1 MKTKIK
7 KRIVS
12 IAAFMSLVV
21 SLVGV
26 LPLMPVQAATHS
38 VHATVQKY
46 YNYTIEENKGIHDIY
61 TYAVT
66 SQDIIDQ
73 VSFLASPDKGYYM
86 CAFIS
91 TSQLTCSVNEKK
103 WNEEESTKYSLDVSQ
118 FVVGGKTYYYCYSSW
133 LFGKSDP
140 PYYTFKDQF
149 TRYTFDQNLLDEK
162 KIGDL
167 IKNYVEF
174 KNSGDNKYNF
184 SASTDLDGAVVKPYF
199 YLASSQAKRNSV
211 LSSYYNCKW
220 ALTWKLPDN
229 VDMSGYF
236 LDVCVSNNATKGDK
250 VSICD
255 ASKQTIPVSKKYYS
269 FWTNPQVRDAMMS
282 CWSDWRPNKKNVF
295 YVYARVKNK
304 SGVASDWT
312 IFQCYPNGTIG
323 TVYGRS
329 DANWDK
335 TEEFKGETG
344 SYSDGTKTDANGSYY
359 VPDSGYDP
367 SGETDDSGYKKDYSW
382 KDDVSGAD
390 NGTIDKSSF
399 MGLLNDCINSIGN
412 VPAILSQLVPWI
424 PDDIISLICVAF
436 GFIVVVGVI
445 KWVL

>member
-1 MKTKIK
+1 MNTKIK

-12 IAAFMSLVV
+12 VVAFMSLVV
-21 SLVGV
+21 SLVGFLPVSTVRADTFNVPKNVYYQFSYKNGSGIETTEYDSAVGSSPIYKIEV
-26 LPLMPVQAATHS
+26 LDDNGKVAGRCLVSKDDFTCTAY
-38 VHATVQKY
+38 TVNSKKSY
-46 YNYTIEENKGIHDIY
+46 
-61 TYAVT
+61 
-66 SQDIIDQ
+66 SQDMTTSS
-73 VSFLASPDKGYYM
+73 VKCSHYSFYLVNLTIAFDSTHCGGFSTIRQSYVKAEQDKNGDHNLWHFLGEYLYHL
-86 CAFIS
+86 S
-91 TSQLTCSVNEKK
+91 E
-103 WNEEESTKYSLDVSQ
+103 
-118 FVVGGKTYYYCYSSW
+118 
-133 LFGKSDP
+133 GKSDLS
-140 PYYTFKDQF
+140 YITYGKDS
-149 TRYTFDQNLLDEK
+149 
-162 KIGDL
+162 
-167 IKNYVEF
+167 
-174 KNSGDNKYNF
+174 NSSLN
-184 SASTDLDGAVVKPYF
+184 PYF

-211 LSSYYNCKW
+211 LSSYWNCKW
-220 ALTWKLPDN
+220 GLTWKLPNN
-229 VDMSGYF
+229 VDHSGYY

-255 ASKQTIPVSKKYYS
+255 ASKQTIPVSKRYYS

-382 KDDVSGAD
+382 KDDVSGVD